1 MSGLKGTM
9 NSASDSEVLVVP
21 NKISSSQDELS
32 QQINSVY
39 VYAECIV
46 KSSLSRPRS
55 RLDSLS
61 PGP

>member
-1 MSGLKGTM
+1 MSGVKGTM
-9 NSASDSEVLVVP
+9 ESASDSGVLVVP

-39 VYAECIV
+39 DSECIV

-55 RLDSLS
+55 RLESLS